1 MKGRK
6 PFIVV
11 LAVLAAFMMVLPSG
25 AWANLYV
32 VDFVGFGSGNT
43 GNISYAGGANP
54 LVATNIQVDR
64 VYGKVINA
72 SGTVVY
78 TSIEYVVSNSDL
90 DFTTG
95 NRISGWTFG
104 PGGSITLTGTV
115 NGSITGAL
123 ISGTMAANES
133 GVSAEVIRLYKQLS
147 LCLATFQ
154 DTKNQALLNL
164 LFGTSGFA
172 TPGSTGWNGGL
183 HFDFYTSTLPP
194 IGSAF
199 ESSSVGSI
207 DVANTVVPVPPSVWL
222 LGSGLLGLVGL
233 RRRFSS
239 KQKY

>member
-1 MKGRK
+1 MKGRIA
-6 PFIVV
+6 FIFV
-11 LAVLAAFMMVLPSG
+11 LAVLAAFALIIPSG
-25 AWANLYV
+25 AWAYLYV
-32 VDFVGFGSGNT
+32 VDFVGSGSGNA
-43 GNISYAGGANP
+43 GSISYAGGATP

-64 VYGKVINA
+64 VYGKVIDA
-72 SGTVVY
+72 GGTVVY
-78 TSIEYVVSNSDL
+78 TSSEYSVSGSDL

-123 ISGTMAANES
+123 LSGSMVANES
-133 GVSAEVIRLYKQLS
+133 GVSAEVIRLFQQLS

-154 DTKNQALLNL
+154 DTKNQGLLNL
-164 LFGTSGFA
+164 LFGSSGYA

-183 HFDFYTSTLPP
+183 HFDFYTSTLPL

-222 LGSGLLGLVGL
+222 FGAGLVGLVGL
-233 RRRFSS
+233 RRKLR
-239 KQKY
+239 K